1 MWNNGTKRDFVHC
14 DPTRVTQSNYFIQPT
29 SLAVGLRRPVS
40 LALVEK
46 EPAVRRF
53 RLRLAAPAEVV
64 AVAAAA
70 TSEELVVAHAR
81 YSAQLVVP
89 VPGAV
94 AADLPHWIGAQP
106 AVELVAA
113 GCCSLEVAPGVPVAS
128 EEGELESALV
138 TSLCSVLELAPAE
151 QVVEVESGLLVGGGS
166 ASELVQWP
174 VETRPGPV
182 AVAGF
187 AVQLAPAVK
196 FLTATVAAGVVAR
209 RKLE

>member
-1 MWNNGTKRDFVHC
+1 MWNNG
-14 DPTRVTQSNYFIQPT
+14 DPTRVTQSTCFIQPP

-40 LALVEK
+40 LALVER

-64 AVAAAA
+64 AAA

-81 YSAQLVVP
+81 YSALLVVP

-113 GCCSLEVAPGVPVAS
+113 GCCSLEVAPGVPAAS

-138 TSLCSVLELAPAE
+138 TSSYYSVLELAPAE
-151 QVVEVESGLLVGGGS
+151 QVVEVESGLLLVGGGS

-174 VETRPGPV
+174 VETSPGPV
-182 AVAGF
+182 AVAGS

-196 FLTATVAAGVVAR
+196 YLTATVAAGVVAR